1 MFAGAKAVLVYTAMG
16 VLQYHVGIWLVA
28 ASLVKRVRLQ
38 REEIVK
44 KIILSKLTD
53 LFSVLFN
60 SKVINTRIIHQR
72 VHVIGRFLVSINNDS
87 EVLSEAKR
95 ELSTPIK
102 VFSSPAVPCG
112 VITRRLSCAYICS
125 KKLMC

>member
-1 MFAGAKAVLVYTAMG
+1 MSYIGLK
-16 VLQYHVGIWLVA
+16 
-28 ASLVKRVRLQ
+28 S
-38 REEIVK
+38 
-44 KIILSKLTD
+44 LTD

-72 VHVIGRFLVSINNDS
+72 VNVIGRFLVSINNDS

-95 ELSTPIK
+95 ELSTSIK
-102 VFSSPAVPCG
+102 VFSSPAVPYG
-112 VITRRLSCAYICS
+112 AITRRLSCAYICS